1 MLEPLRQLVR
11 MFQCWLT
18 DASCKPG
25 FWSGALIGAAGLASV
40 TFIVFRVRIWWGNVT
55 APYRPQA
62 VTHTTGATPAQ
73 VTKNSLKAF
82 VLGVVTF
89 ACILCTAI
97 EMMYP
102 GILRDL
108 LRRLGLM
115 I

>member
-1 MLEPLRQLVR
+1 MLEPLHQLVR
-11 MFQCWLT
+11 LFHCWLT
-18 DASCKPG
+18 DESCKPG
-25 FWSGALIGAAGLASV
+25 FWSGALIGAAGLAIA

-73 VTKNSLKAF
+73 VTNRSFKA
-82 VLGVVTF
+82 LVVGLLVF
-89 ACILCTAI
+89 ACILCTVV
-97 EMMYP
+97 EMIYP
-102 GILRDL
+102 GILRDV